1 MYRHLTRVFVAILT
15 FTVGVMA
22 SWLFFRPAVRREVRT
37 EVVAV
42 ASKIP
47 DIDMGK
53 IEPVSKV
60 PSPMM
65 SIESGPNQPIKFW
78 YVGTET
84 MGGSNDRL
92 RVSFLI
98 QNVSYQ
104 AIRSY
109 LVTCGRPNESLRKL
123 VELQSFERGFRF
135 GASQPLVCECQKD
148 DTLEL
153 RVLRVEFLNGDI
165 WKNELTF

>member
-1 MYRHLTRVFVAILT
+1 
-15 FTVGVMA
+15 
-22 SWLFFRPAVRREVRT
+22 
-37 EVVAV
+37 
-42 ASKIP
+42 
-47 DIDMGK
+47 MGK

-65 SIESGPNQPIKFW
+65 SIESAPNQPIKFW

-84 MGGSNDRL
+84 MGDSDDHL

-98 QNVSYQ
+98 QNVSNQ

-109 LVTCGRPNESLRKL
+109 LVTCGRPNESLGKR

-135 GASQPLVCECQKD
+135 GASQSFVCECQKN

-153 RVLRVEFLNGDI
+153 RLKRVEFLNGDI
-165 WKNELTF
+165 WEND